1 VAHRG
6 VIGDDRDGPV
16 AEGFPRESGA
26 SFFILVRIQ
35 AGPPA
40 LPRGK

>member
-1 VAHRG
+1 VAHG
-6 VIGDDRDGPV
+6 AVIGDDEDGPV

-35 AGPPA
+35 AGPPT
-40 LPRGK
+40 LPSSK

>member
-1 VAHRG
+1 VAHG
-6 VIGDDRDGPV
+6 AVIGDDENGPV

-35 AGPPA
+35 AGPPT
-40 LPRGK
+40 LPLGK